1 MNHFSTSILT
11 LCLIMIMASGF
22 AQVSVGIR
30 GGITSASIPVKSYG
44 GEIENTLN
52 PTFSIPVEI
61 RLSTMAVIQPEL
73 SFSQKGARIT
83 QKTSSITTSGEKT
96 NSFMNCRYKLN
107 YAHMPVLLKLSPIHK
122 KVNFSV
128 FMGPNLGVAISGTE
142 ETLYETATSEGA
154 WANVESRKVDIGGN
168 SSEFDRVE
176 VGMIFGGGIQYQLN
190 RSKLVL
196 DVRHQVGLGH
206 DAHPGNEGNISNQG
220 TSISFGY
227 MFELR

>member
-1 MNHFSTSILT
+1 
-11 LCLIMIMASGF
+11 MIIATGY
-22 AQVSVGIR
+22 AQISVGIR
-30 GGITSASIPVKSYG
+30 GGITRASIPVKSYG
-44 GEIENTLN
+44 GEVDNTLN

-61 RLSTMAVIQPEL
+61 RLRKIAVIQPEL
-73 SFSQKGARIT
+73 NFFQKSARIT
-83 QKTSSITTSGEKT
+83 QKTSSITTEGEKT
-96 NSFMNCRYKLN
+96 SSFMNCRYKLN

-128 FMGPNLGVAISGTE
+128 FMGPNLGVAINGTE

-154 WANVESRKVDIGGN
+154 WAYVESRKVDVGVDG
-168 SSEFDRVE
+168 SEFDRIE

-206 DAHPGNEGNISNQG
+206 DVNPNNEGNISNQG